1 MRSSRRCS
9 SMRSGAASRA
19 SCCCRRT
26 ATASSTCSIAS
37 TGALLLAKP
46 FVKKL
51 TWAREIGADGRPVLN
66 DGQTPT
72 AQGTK
77 VCPAVEGATNWF
89 STSFSATTGLYYVQ
103 ALEKCTIFSR
113 SPETW
118 RPGKSYYCG
127 RDAAGARRAGPED
140 PARDR
145 HRAPATIRW
154 EVPQVGRASTWGGTL
169 ATAGGLVFFGDD
181 SGALS
186 AVDAADGKR
195 LWQFRRERGVEGVAD
210 DLRLR
215 SAPVHRRR
223 GRPEHHRVR
232 AALRGQISIFSPEYA
247 LSARRSCHK
256 SPGCSTDVRRNCANG
271 KIEI

>member
-1 MRSSRRCS
+1 MAAGSRV
-9 SMRSGAASRA
+9 
-19 SCCCRRT
+19 SCCCTPT
-26 ATASSTCSIAS
+26 ATVSSTCSIAS

-72 AQGTK
+72 AEGTK

-118 RPGKSYYCG
+118 RPG
-127 RDAAGARRAGPED
+127 RRITPARRAGPDEPGRS
-140 PARDR
+140 PARNRLRTGDV
-145 HRAPATIRW
+145 RW

-195 LWQFRRERGVEGVAD
+195 LWRFDANAD
-210 DLRLR
+210 G
-215 SAPVHRRR
+215 RRR
-223 GRPEHHRVR
+223 R
-232 AALRGQISIFSPEYA
+232 
-247 LSARRSCHK
+247 
-256 SPGCSTDVRRNCANG
+256 
-271 KIEI
+271 